1 MRHAHITTCIFVDVP
16 TVAVVNQKGGVGKTA
31 TVLGIASSL
40 SHQGCKVLVVD
51 MDPQANATTGLG
63 VDVDGETLTIGD
75 AMASGAPG
83 IAGDAIISTS
93 WGDGVTCIPADLHLA
108 EREQET
114 AGQGHEFRLRRA
126 LQGIDGYDL
135 VLIDCQPSVG
145 ELVTNSLVAASQV
158 LIVTQADVD
167 SLLGVANV
175 IDTIDAVR
183 TYYHAQ
189 LVTAGIVVNGLD
201 LRASEQRYRLA
212 ELEQAYGTLVWQPH
226 VPRRARIADAK
237 GARAPIHGFGY
248 RARELTQAFDAITCR
263 LLDLAKDDI

>member
-1 MRHAHITTCIFVDVP
+1 MLVDMPTCA
-16 TVAVVNQKGGVGKTA
+16 VANQKGGVGKTA

-40 SHQGCKVLVVD
+40 SHQGRKVLVVD

-63 VDVDGETLTIGD
+63 VDADGETLTIGD
-75 AMASGAPG
+75 AMASGTPG
-83 IAGDAIISTS
+83 IAADAITSTT
-93 WGDGVTCIPADLHLA
+93 WGDGVACIPADLHLA

-114 AGQGHEFRLRRA
+114 AVQGHEFRLRRA

-145 ELVTNSLVAASQV
+145 ELVTNSLVAADRV
-158 LIVTQADVD
+158 LVVTQADVD

-175 IDTIDAVR
+175 MDTIDAVR

-189 LVTAGIVVNGLD
+189 LVTAGIVVNNLD

-212 ELEQAYGTLVWQPH
+212 ELEQAYGALVWKPH
-226 VPRRARIADAK
+226 VPRRARVADAK
-237 GARAPIHGFGY
+237 GAMAPIHDFGY
-248 RARELTQAFDAITCR
+248 RAREVTEAFDAITGR
-263 LLDLAKDDI
+263 LLDLGKDDI